1 MAARHLDSFIEM
13 LRAERNAAHNTVEAY
28 QRALT
33 DLAGFLARRRTQL
46 ACADVETLRAYLAAH
61 DRAGM
66 APRTA
71 ARRLSAIRQFY
82 RFLVGEGLR
91 PDDPAATL
99 ASPRQGRAL
108 PKLLSEAEVGQLLD
122 AAHGMAG

>member
-1 MAARHLDSFIEM
+1 MTSRHLESFIEM

-28 QRALT
+28 TRDLT
-33 DLAGFLARRRTQL
+33 DLAGFLARRRADL
-46 ACADVETLRAYLAAH
+46 ATAAAAALRAYLAAL

-91 PDDPAATL
+91 PDDP
-99 ASPRQGRAL
+99 
-108 PKLLSEAEVGQLLD
+108 VGTID
-122 AAHGMAG
+122 CPHTA